1 MGLLT
6 EWISHI
12 ITFILLAVVIELIL
26 PNGSFQKYVKM
37 VVGLLFI
44 FILFSPLLRLFHG
57 DVNTWFASIQQQQNA
72 TLENDIEKKKKEIQA
87 SQRAY
92 ILEQMAVQLKNI
104 ASEELMRTYGLTV
117 TDISLTIAESEQIP
131 PQIEAIT
138 VELAEETTSVV
149 KPIRIQSSPE
159 TTEQHEDIARFLA
172 QMWGVDQQMITIH
185 LERRE

>member
-1 MGLLT
+1 
-6 EWISHI
+6 
-12 ITFILLAVVIELIL
+12 
-26 PNGSFQKYVKM
+26 
-37 VVGLLFI
+37 
-44 FILFSPLLRLFHG
+44 
-57 DVNTWFASIQQQQNA
+57 
-72 TLENDIEKKKKEIQA
+72 
-87 SQRAY
+87 
-92 ILEQMAVQLKNI
+92 
-104 ASEELMRTYGLTV
+104 MRTYGLTV

-159 TTEQHEDIARFLA
+159 TTEQQEDIARFLA